1 MFGVTANV
9 TLPLPPPVDPVWTLI
24 QDALLVADH
33 AHPLA
38 AVTAT
43 APEPPLDAMAWLT
56 GLIVYEQ
63 AGTPVDCAIVIV

>member
-1 MFGVTANV
+1 MTPNV
-9 TLPLPPPVDPVWTLI
+9 TLPLPAPVDPVWTLI

-38 AVTAT
+38 AVTAMAPGPPVAAT
-43 APEPPLDAMAWLT
+43 AWVTA
-56 GLIVYEQ
+56 LIAYEH

>member
-9 TLPLPPPVDPVWTLI
+9 TVPLPAPVDPVWTLI
-24 QDALLVADH
+24 QDAWLVADH

-43 APEPPLDAMAWLT
+43 APEPPLAAMAWLT
-56 GLIVYEQ
+56 GLIAYEH
-63 AGTPVDCAIVIV
+63 AGTPVDCEIVIV